1 MCTYLCVFLYE
12 CHTCTR
18 THTRLSLIQR
28 TATLLYRPSLLQ
40 IALWNYMLSRVLNPG
55 QPRIRSLAGWLA
67 GWQAGKG
74 HGTTE
79 TFPGAS
85 SRLLPACHS
94 ACSSCL
100 SGVAASAAPPHWS
113 KASCHYGPNGNG
125 YKMNFIC
132 SRGGPSLSPMKI
144 SDGQSKACSS
154 NRLICNGPQFL
165 LFLYIFC
172 VSSHTLSIDC
182 FIWKH

>member
-1 MCTYLCVFLYE
+1 MCVFVWVSHMY
-12 CHTCTR
+12 
-18 THTRLSLIQR
+18 THSYTI
-28 TATLLYRPSLLQ
+28 
-40 IALWNYMLSRVLNPG
+40 VLNPTNG
-55 QPRIRSLAGWLA
+55 DAVVSSLTATDCFVKLHAKQGAQPRTTSHTFTGWLT

-94 ACSSCL
+94 ATLRVCL
-100 SGVAASAAPPHWS
+100 ASPPPQPLPI
-113 KASCHYGPNGNG
+113 GQRPRVTMDRMGTD

>member
-1 MCTYLCVFLYE
+1 MY
-12 CHTCTR
+12 
-18 THTRLSLIQR
+18 THSYTI
-28 TATLLYRPSLLQ
+28 
-40 IALWNYMLSRVLNPG
+40 VLNPTNG
-55 QPRIRSLAGWLA
+55 DAVVSSLTATDCFVKLHAKQGAQPRTASITFTGWLA

-85 SRLLPACHS
+85 SRLLPACYS